1 MKKTIAALFLF
12 FLTFYAFGQQE
23 IQYTQFMLNDYGLNP
38 AIAGSNKGLFFMA
51 GRRSQW
57 QGFDYH
63 PETNFVNFTKDIGKK
78 GYKYFWHGIGA
89 SVENDRIG
97 IFNNINASAS
107 YAIHLKIARGYT
119 MSFGIAAGVKQL
131 SLSNAIYDKNDPLLA
146 VKGVTEIIMPIV
158 IPGFY
163 FYSKKTTVGIS
174 VRNLYKSDLNEGKKK
189 IGMKSKLLPA
199 AYLTMSRKFLSAEY
213 DYTFIPAVHIQSNLK
228 SIPSVALNFMTI
240 YKRRIALGV
249 SYRAHDAVSGIIQ
262 IRFSKHII
270 VGFAY
275 DYTVS
280 RLNAVNANATEI
292 MIGYSPFMDA
302 EDFTDKSK
310 QSKCPAFEF

>member
-1 MKKTIAALFLF
+1 MKKSITTLFLF
-12 FLTFYAFGQQE
+12 FLAFNAMCQQD

-78 GYKYFWHGIGA
+78 SYKYYWHGVGA

-97 IFNNINASAS
+97 IFNTINATAS
-107 YAIHLKIARGYT
+107 YAIHLKIARGYA
-119 MSFGIAAGVKQL
+119 MSLGIAAGVKQL
-131 SLSNAIYDKNDPLLA
+131 SVSNAIFDINDPALA
-146 VKGVTEIIMPIV
+146 VKEVTEIIIPTL

-163 FYSKKTTVGIS
+163 LYSKKTTIGIS
-174 VRNLYKSDLNEGKKK
+174 VRNLYKSELNQRKKY
-189 IGMKSKLLPA
+189 IGTRSKLLPA
-199 AYLTMSRKFLSAEY
+199 AYLSMSRKFLSVEY
-213 DYTFIPAVHIQSNLK
+213 DYAFIPAVNIQSNFK

-262 IRFSKHII
+262 VRFSKHII

-280 RLNAVNANATEI
+280 KLNAANANTTEI
-292 MIGYSPFMDA
+292 MIGYSPFMDG

>member
-1 MKKTIAALFLF
+1 MKKIIAILFLF
-12 FLTFYAFGQQE
+12 FLTFYAVGQQD

-51 GRRSQW
+51 GRRAQW
-57 QGFDYH
+57 QGFDYN

-78 GYKYFWHGIGA
+78 SYRYFWHGVGA

-97 IFNNINASAS
+97 IFNTINATAS
-107 YAIHLKIARGYT
+107 YAIHLKIAHGYT
-119 MSFGIAAGVKQL
+119 MSFGIAAGVKQF
-131 SLSNAIYDKNDPLLA
+131 SVSNAIFDVNDPALA
-146 VKGVTEIIMPIV
+146 VKGVNEVIIPIL

-163 FYSKKTTVGIS
+163 LYSKKITLGIS
-174 VRNLYKSDLNEGKKK
+174 VRDLYKSELSQGKKN
-189 IGMKSKLLPA
+189 IGTNSKLLPT
-199 AYLTMSRKFLSAEY
+199 AYISMSRKFLSAEY
-213 DYTFIPAVHIQSNLK
+213 DYTFIPAVNIQSNFK

-249 SYRAHDAVSGIIQ
+249 SYRAQDAVSGIIQ

-270 VGFAY
+270 IGFAY

-280 RLNAVNANATEI
+280 KLNAVNANATEI
-292 MIGYSPFMDA
+292 MVGYSPFMDA
-302 EDFTDKSK
+302 EDFKDKSK
-310 QSKCPAFEF
+310 QSKCPAFDF

>member
-1 MKKTIAALFLF
+1 
-12 FLTFYAFGQQE
+12 
-23 IQYTQFMLNDYGLNP
+23 
-38 AIAGSNKGLFFMA
+38 
-51 GRRSQW
+51 
-57 QGFDYH
+57 
-63 PETNFVNFTKDIGKK
+63 
-78 GYKYFWHGIGA
+78 
-89 SVENDRIG
+89 
-97 IFNNINASAS
+97 
-107 YAIHLKIARGYT
+107 
-119 MSFGIAAGVKQL
+119 
-131 SLSNAIYDKNDPLLA
+131 
-146 VKGVTEIIMPIV
+146 
-158 IPGFY
+158 
-163 FYSKKTTVGIS
+163 
-174 VRNLYKSDLNEGKKK
+174 
-189 IGMKSKLLPA
+189 MKSKLLPA